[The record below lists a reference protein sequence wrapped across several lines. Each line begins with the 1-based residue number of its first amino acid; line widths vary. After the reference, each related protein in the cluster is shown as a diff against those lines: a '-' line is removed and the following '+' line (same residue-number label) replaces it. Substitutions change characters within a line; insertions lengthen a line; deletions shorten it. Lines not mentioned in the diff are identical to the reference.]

1 MSSLTETAH
10 YTRKFIKISAV
21 LVVILIIGRIT
32 LKAFKDAW
40 TKSHPPPPP
49 PPTVAFGKLPK
60 IVFPEP
66 NLPTD
71 GPKLSYKLETVQG
84 GLPTIA
90 TITNIYFMPKKEP
103 NLLALD
109 RANEQVKKIG
119 FVQRPELIDA
129 NRYRWKTD
137 SSPATSLE
145 MDIGSGNFQM
155 FYEYQIDQELL
166 NSKYLPTNEQAAT
179 ETKNFLTVN
188 ELMAPDLANGTAEF
202 DYLKASYPNLITTVS
217 LSEADFIRV
226 NLFRSTLNDLK
237 VLPPNPKKSLIS
249 FLFSGSREPTKRIVE
264 INYTYW
270 PVSLD
275 NFATYPLKP
284 ISYAWN
290 QVQAGEAY
298 IANPGQNI
306 DGKITIRQV
315 YLAYYDSETPQN
327 YMQPIYVFEGDKN
340 FFAYV
345 SAVNPEWS
353 E

>member
-10 YTRKFIKISAV
+10 YTRRIIKISA
-21 LVVILIIGRIT
+21 ILIVTLIITRISY
-32 LKAFKDAW
+32 KAFKDVW
-40 TKSHPPPPP
+40 TKSHPPPPL

-60 IVFPEP
+60 IIFPEP
-66 NLPTD
+66 NPPID
-71 GPKLSYKLETVQG
+71 GQKLSYKLETVQG
-84 GLPTIA
+84 GLPTPA
-90 TITNIYFMPKKEP
+90 TITNVYFMPKKEP

-109 RANEQVKKIG
+109 RANEQVRKIG
-119 FVQRPELIDA
+119 FTQRPEMIDD
-129 NRYRWKTD
+129 NQYRWKTD
-137 SSPATSLE
+137 NSPTTSLE
-145 MDIGSGNFQM
+145 MDINSGNFQM
-155 FYEYQIDQELL
+155 RYEYETDQELL

-179 ETKNFLTVN
+179 EAKNFLTVN
-188 ELMAPDLANGTAEF
+188 ELMAEDLANGTAEF
-202 DYLKASYPNLITTVS
+202 DYLKASYPNLIPAVS

-226 NLFRSTLNDLK
+226 NLFRTTLNDLK

-249 FLFSGSREPTKRIVE
+249 FLFSGSRESDKRIVE

-284 ISYAWN
+284 VNYAWN
-290 QVQAGEAY
+290 QVQANEAY
-298 IANPGQNI
+298 IANLGQNE

-327 YMQPIYVFEGDKN
+327 YLQPIYVFEGDKN

-345 SAVNPEWS
+345 PAINPQWS